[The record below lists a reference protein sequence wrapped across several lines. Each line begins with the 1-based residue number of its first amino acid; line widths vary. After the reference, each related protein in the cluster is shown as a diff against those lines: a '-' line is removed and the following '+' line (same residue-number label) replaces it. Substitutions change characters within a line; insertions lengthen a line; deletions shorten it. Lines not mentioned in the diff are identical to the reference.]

1 MVPSIGRSQREA
13 YEALER
19 IVDAI
24 EANDPYKIRKL
35 LVKLDALDVMGIY
48 SEARKL
54 FGLLA
59 SQMEF
64 GIDPTASADHEG
76 ALANKQSIEH
86 FEKTLSEIKKVLGP
100 NPLSFR
106 LDELGTQDQNKH

>member
-1 MVPSIGRSQREA
+1 MVPSTGRSQREA

-24 EANDPYKIRKL
+24 EANDPNKIRKL
-35 LVKLDALDVMGIY
+35 LAKLDTLDVIGIY
-48 SEARKL
+48 SEAREL

-59 SQMEF
+59 SQMELRM
-64 GIDPTASADHEG
+64 DPAVSDGEEG
-76 ALANKQSIEH
+76 SFEYKRWLEN
-86 FEKTLSEIKKVLGP
+86 FEKTLSEIKKTLGP

-106 LDELGTQDQNKH
+106 LDELGTQDQNKQ

>member
-48 SEARKL
+48 SEAR
-54 FGLLA
+54 
-59 SQMEF
+59 
-64 GIDPTASADHEG
+64 
-76 ALANKQSIEH
+76 
-86 FEKTLSEIKKVLGP
+86 
-100 NPLSFR
+100 
-106 LDELGTQDQNKH
+106 